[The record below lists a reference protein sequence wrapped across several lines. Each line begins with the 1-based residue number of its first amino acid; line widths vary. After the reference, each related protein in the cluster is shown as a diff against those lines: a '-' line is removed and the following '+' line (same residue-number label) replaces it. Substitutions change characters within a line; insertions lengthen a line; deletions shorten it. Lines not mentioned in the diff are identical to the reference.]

1 MKWGISHTA
10 GGFVLTQM
18 LAGGI
23 AAPSQAPEGAI
34 RLLRFL
40 RRRRDASIVYS
51 HWNLLRKRQIHERC
65 KEGKY
70 PPTGSAV

>member
-10 GGFVLTQM
+10 GGVLLKQM

-34 RLLRFL
+34 RCAFF
-40 RRRRDASIVYS
+40 AG
-51 HWNLLRKRQIHERC
+51 
-65 KEGKY
+65 EGM
-70 PPTGSAV
+70 PA